1 MTSRPTSVAKATPPA
16 TDQKG
21 AQEVVGMRKWL
32 RLTARK
38 HASAKESENDA
49 AQAAADALA
58 MMLKD
63 AHKLG

>member
-1 MTSRPTSVAKATPPA
+1 MPSRPTAVAKAAPPA
-16 TDQKG
+16 ANQ
-21 AQEVVGMRKWL
+21 QVVREVVGMRKWL

-38 HASAKESENDA
+38 HAAAKQSENDA

-63 AHKLG
+63 SRKLG

>member
-1 MTSRPTSVAKATPPA
+1 MTSRPTAVAKAAPPA
-16 TDQKG
+16 ANQ
-21 AQEVVGMRKWL
+21 QVVREVVGMRKWL

-38 HASAKESENDA
+38 HASAKQSENDA

-63 AHKLG
+63 SRKLV